1 MGRILVTF
9 LVMLAALSGC
19 GSEGVL
25 SQPVIDQ
32 ARAHGVAPDLIYV
45 VDLPGYELAEQSVG
59 GIGEEGFGAFYVSP
73 DGRRVELRVDRGSF
87 SDGLCVDTP
96 IAGVEPLTVPERCDH
111 DEVGW
116 YRQGGG
122 RHEYT
127 AIRGD
132 HYIRLAGGLEDVDRG
147 ALKAAVAGARPA
159 TGTGT
164 PSPLPSPV
172 ERGDLPTS
180 GDGAPQNEAGSGG

>member
-1 MGRILVTF
+1 MGRLLVVF
-9 LVMLAALSGC
+9 VVVVAVLCGC

-25 SQPVIDQ
+25 SQAVID
-32 ARAHGVAPDLIYV
+32 RAEAQGAAPDLIYAV
-45 VDLPGYELAEQSVG
+45 ELPGYELAEQSVG
-59 GIGEEGFGAFYVSP
+59 GVGDEGFGAFYVSP

-87 SDGLCVDTP
+87 SDGLCADTS
-96 IAGVEPLTVPERCDH
+96 IDGAEPPTAPVRCER

-122 RHEYT
+122 RHDYT

-132 HYIRLAGGLEDVDRG
+132 HYIRLAGRLADVDRP

-164 PSPLPSPV
+164 PSPPPSPV
-172 ERGDLPTS
+172 ERGDLPTN
-180 GDGAPQNEAGSGG
+180 GDGAPDNEVGPGG